1 VNRLNSLEK
10 LPQIA
15 NECLG
20 GLRADESLRQ
30 RILQHRTVQKRRA
43 LPIRALAL
51 ACSLIFVLGLGAA
64 GLHSILNAA
73 SDVPL
78 INTLTAGSLPEGTR
92 TKALDVPRG
101 SITLNAS
108 GSKPGYIGVWAASS
122 GANFPLIRAEGR
134 YYRLLQNPTEI
145 DQSMLGQ
152 RLDSV
157 SVYTDEPALDHSS
170 AVISNAAAAG
180 SAVHTLSGMDG
191 TAVAAQVDGKLRVFQ
206 RVSFGGAAL
215 IGQESLRHT
224 LSGQVT
230 GLQLSDVGIVI
241 EQNKVSELMNTLFS
255 TAVYQGPAT
264 RATDQ
269 ALLIQYANGIVL
281 QMAVKGSSLI
291 ACGTWSAPDFIAAFE
306 AAVE

>member
-1 VNRLNSLEK
+1 
-10 LPQIA
+10 
-15 NECLG
+15 
-20 GLRADESLRQ
+20 
-30 RILQHRTVQKRRA
+30 
-43 LPIRALAL
+43 
-51 ACSLIFVLGLGAA
+51 
-64 GLHSILNAA
+64 
-73 SDVPL
+73 
-78 INTLTAGSLPEGTR
+78 
-92 TKALDVPRG
+92 
-101 SITLNAS
+101 
-108 GSKPGYIGVWAASS
+108 
-122 GANFPLIRAEGR
+122 
-134 YYRLLQNPTEI
+134 
-145 DQSMLGQ
+145 
-152 RLDSV
+152 
-157 SVYTDEPALDHSS
+157 
-170 AVISNAAAAG
+170 
-180 SAVHTLSGMDG
+180 MDG

>member
-122 GANFPLIRAEGR
+122 GANFPLIRAEDR

-152 RLDSV
+152 WLDSV

>member
-1 VNRLNSLEK
+1 MSSLEK
-10 LPQIA
+10 LPLIA
-15 NECLG
+15 QECLG
-20 GLRADESLRQ
+20 GLRAGEPLHQ
-30 RILQHRTVQKRRA
+30 RILQPHAAQKRRG
-43 LPIRALAL
+43 LPVRALAL

-64 GLHSILNAA
+64 GLNSLLNR
-73 SDVPL
+73 SQDIPP
-78 INTLTAGSLPEGTR
+78 INTLAAGKLPEGTR
-92 TKALDVPRG
+92 TTALDVPRG
-101 SITLNAS
+101 SITLNTS
-108 GSKPGYIGVWAASS
+108 GSTPSYIGVWTGST
-122 GANFPLIRAEGR
+122 GANFPLVRADGR

-152 RLDSV
+152 SLGSV

>member
-1 VNRLNSLEK
+1 MNSLEK

-15 NECLG
+15 QECLG

-30 RILQHRTVQKRRA
+30 RILQPRPIQIRRA
-43 LPIRALAL
+43 LPVRALAL
-51 ACSLIFVLGLGAA
+51 TCSLIFVLGLGAA
-64 GLHSILNAA
+64 GIHSILNAA
-73 SDVPL
+73 NDVPR
-78 INTLTAGSLPEGTR
+78 INTLAAGSLPEGTR
-92 TKALDVPRG
+92 TRALDVPRG
-101 SITLNAS
+101 SITLNVS
-108 GSKPGYIGVWAASS
+108 GSKPGYIGVWADNS

-145 DQSMLGQ
+145 DQSMLGTG
-152 RLDSV
+152 LGSV
-157 SVYTDEPALDHSS
+157 SVFTDEPALDQSS
-170 AVISNAAAAG
+170 AIISNTAPAG
-180 SAVHTLSGMDG
+180 SAVHALSGMDG
-191 TAVAAQVDGKLRVFQ
+191 AAIAAQVDGKLRVFQ

-215 IGQESLRHT
+215 IGQESLRDT

-230 GLQLSDVGIVI
+230 GLQLSDVGIVT
-241 EQNKVSELMNTLFS
+241 EQDRVSDLMNTLFS
-255 TAVYQGPAT
+255 TAAYQGPAT

-306 AAVE
+306 AAVK

>member
-1 VNRLNSLEK
+1 MNSLEK

-15 NECLG
+15 QECLG
-20 GLRADESLRQ
+20 GLKADESLRQ
-30 RILQHRTVQKRRA
+30 RILQHRPIQIHRA
-43 LPIRALAL
+43 LPVRALAL
-51 ACSLIFVLGLGAA
+51 ACSLIFVLGLSAA
-64 GLHSILNAA
+64 GIHSILNAA
-73 SDVPL
+73 NDVPR
-78 INTLTAGSLPEGTR
+78 INTLAAGSLPQGIRTR
-92 TKALDVPRG
+92 ALDVPRG

-108 GSKPGYIGVWAASS
+108 GSTPGYIGVWAGSS

-145 DQSMLGQ
+145 DQSMLGTS
-152 RLDSV
+152 LGSV

-170 AVISNAAAAG
+170 AIISNAAPAG

-191 TAVAAQVDGKLRVFQ
+191 AAIAAQVDGKLRVFQ

-215 IGQESLRHT
+215 VGQESLRDT

-230 GLQLSDVGIVI
+230 GLQLSDVGIVT
-241 EQNKVSELMNTLFS
+241 EQDRVSDLMKTLFS
-255 TAVYQGPAT
+255 TSAYQGPAT

-306 AAVE
+306 AAVK